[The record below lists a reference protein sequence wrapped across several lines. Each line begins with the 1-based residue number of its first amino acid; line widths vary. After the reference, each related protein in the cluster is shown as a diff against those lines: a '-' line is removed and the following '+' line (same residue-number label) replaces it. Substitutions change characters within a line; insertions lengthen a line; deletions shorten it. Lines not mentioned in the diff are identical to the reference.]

1 MLEGQNHK
9 RKIMERQNPE
19 FQDFGA
25 PKSWIQ
31 YSGILKSWIQDFW
44 TTQSCVHVY
53 PEFMV
58 FDFEIFELQNPEFK
72 ILEFWLEPHEI
83 TL

>member
-1 MLEGQNHK
+1 
-9 RKIMERQNPE
+9 
-19 FQDFGA
+19 
-25 PKSWIQ
+25 
-31 YSGILKSWIQDFW
+31 
-44 TTQSCVHVY
+44 
-53 PEFMV
+53 MV